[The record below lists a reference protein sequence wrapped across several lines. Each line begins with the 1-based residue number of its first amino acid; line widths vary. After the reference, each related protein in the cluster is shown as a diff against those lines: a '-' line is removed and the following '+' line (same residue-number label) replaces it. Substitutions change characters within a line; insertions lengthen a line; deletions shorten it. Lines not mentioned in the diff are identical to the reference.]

1 MVFFSVAFFQFLV
14 TLLVLLA
21 VLPKRWRKPF
31 LLAASYYFY
40 AYWDYRFT
48 LLILT
53 STVVDYFIG
62 PAIYRSQDGRRKR
75 LLLLA
80 SVCVNLGLLG
90 FFKYYNFF
98 VDSAS
103 AVLSEWGLGISN
115 LEIILPVGIS
125 FYTFQTMS
133 YTLDIYRGKLKPAR
147 SFSDFALFVAFFP
160 QLVAG
165 PIVRAADFLPQLE
178 HRVHIRGANLWA
190 GTQIFLIGLFKKLMI
205 ADSVAPFV
213 DAVHEYPGYYSPMTT
228 WLCVLAYSLQIYCDF
243 SGYSD
248 MATGCARMMGYE
260 FQRNFNMPYL
270 SATITEFWRRWH
282 ISLSSWLRDYLYIS
296 LGGNRKGHLRTYTN
310 LLTAM
315 ILGGLWHGA
324 SWNFVIWG
332 TLHGAVL
339 ALHKAWT
346 GMPKPAFWNSGLIR
360 VLGVASTFMFVSL
373 VWVLFRAQ
381 DTQTMEAVYRKLLFL
396 DAYGA
401 S

>member
-1 MVFFSVAFFQFLV
+1 M
-14 TLLVLLA
+14 
-21 VLPKRWRKPF
+21 
-31 LLAASYYFY
+31 
-40 AYWDYRFT
+40 
-48 LLILT
+48 
-53 STVVDYFIG
+53 
-62 PAIYRSQDGRRKR
+62 
-75 LLLLA
+75 LLA

-248 MATGCARMMGYE
+248 MAIGCARMMGYE